1 MSGYPSGVSLLA
13 ALIATPIRSDLLDP
27 WELDAY
33 VGYTGFLLLCLGII
47 PFRQS
52 AKRFLNVLLLP
63 TAALILLSM
72 GDAYE
77 RTLFRLPGFVSERVT
92 SRFIILPILWL
103 TLAGCG
109 RIDAWWRRAERPLAR
124 SLLVLLGVS
133 FLAVQLVLRAQVWRP
148 HAGTSLSELPL
159 AVLKA
164 TVVEPPYWWAFWCG
178 AAVSAATAVAVAR
191 VLLKRD
197 SVEARP

>member
-1 MSGYPSGVSLLA
+1 MPSWFLLA
-13 ALIATPIRSDLLDP
+13 ALVATPIRDDLLDP

-63 TAALILLSM
+63 TAALILLSL

-124 SLLVLLGVS
+124 SLLVLLAVW

-148 HAGTSLSELPL
+148 RRLLMDCRWSPRPPWGPGALFVG
-159 AVLKA
+159 VL
-164 TVVEPPYWWAFWCG
+164 VRCRG
-178 AAVSAATAVAVAR
+178 IGR
-191 VLLKRD
+191 
-197 SVEARP
+197 